1 MGLDEVKALIPETVN
16 VWKNYKKRMPSRS
29 SAGVTKP
36 SRSAQ
41 GTSNVYSQFSGLPDP
56 VASETEEQRL
66 EREQNERDVF
76 EALGD
81 YKCDRGISV
90 ENVPAVVNVQT
101 LKERLIAQVLY
112 WVGGGC
118 GEECENEEE
127 CCWQKIKR
135 C

>member
-1 MGLDEVKALIPETVN
+1 MKALIPETVN

-66 EREQNERDVF
+66 EREQNERDVV
-76 EALGD
+76 ETLGD
-81 YKCDRGISV
+81 YECDAEMSV

-101 LKERLIAQVLY
+101 LKERFIAQVLC
-112 WVGGGC
+112 WVVGGC
-118 GEECENEEE
+118 GEGCGKEEE
-127 CCWQKIKR
+127 CCWPVCSQV
-135 C
+135 